1 MPRIEQPRFI
11 TPGRKTVPAQPSA
24 KPAEVENKPE
34 PESTAQTEAS
44 PKPQIPKRARPGE
57 HKATKERKERKERFT
72 LITIVSTMRSLI
84 VTFAAAVVASTVFMW
99 WTSPDFIAAPVRG
112 ALAPVQRTAERSAA
126 TATALPTPPWFNRIG
141 VLAGHSGKRGE
152 NIPDD
157 PGAVCPDGF
166 YEAAV
171 TMNVAK
177 QVVALLQGRGYT
189 VDLLEE
195 YDNNRLNGYQAAAFI
210 SLHADSCETFN
221 DGFSHSGFK
230 VTYPTNRFTA
240 RERDEALN
248 NCVRENYAGVTGLP
262 FTPGSITENMTQYHA
277 FRKIAGSTP
286 GVILELGFLSYDR
299 DLLQNRSDR
308 VAQGIVNGLLCFVE
322 PVAFATNQPLGTPV
336 PTASPGAPLST
347 QNP

>member
-1 MPRIEQPRFI
+1 LPAIEQPKFI
-11 TPGRKTVPAQPSA
+11 TPGRRTVPAQPVDQ
-24 KPAEVENKPE
+24 PLTAESKPE
-34 PESTAQTEAS
+34 QAAQAEISTTQ
-44 PKPQIPKRARPGE
+44 KRAKSGE
-57 HKATKERKERKERFT
+57 RKAQKPSKERQEHFT

-84 VTFAAAVVASTVFMW
+84 VTFAAAVVAATVFMW

-126 TATALPTPPWFNRIG
+126 TPTGLPTPPWFNRIG

-166 YEAAV
+166 FEASV
-171 TMNVAK
+171 TLNVAK

-210 SLHADSCETFN
+210 SLHADSCEDFN
-221 DGFSHSGFK
+221 DGFNHSGFK
-230 VTYPTNRFTA
+230 VTYPTTRFTA

-248 NCVRENYAGVTGLP
+248 DCVRQNYAGVTGLP

-277 FRKIAGSTP
+277 FRKLAGSTP
-286 GVILELGFLSYDR
+286 AVILELGFLSYDR

-322 PVAFATNQPLGTPV
+322 PVALATNQPLGTPV
-336 PTASPGAPLST
+336 PTASPGAPLGT